1 MQAPVSRGELAARLP
16 VKGAAVHNDAA
27 QGGTVAADKLCGGM
41 DHYIRAVLDG
51 TDQVRS
57 SEGVVDD
64 QRQTV
69 LMGNLR
75 NGIDVGDVAVG
86 VSQGFQIDGL
96 CILSVHKRRCNTV
109 LRQRM
114 FQQIVASAVDGLLG
128 HDVSAV
134 GCQRLHGI
142 GDCRCAGGHGQRR
155 AAAFQCGQPFFQHVL
170 GGIGQAPVNVA
181 GVFQAETVRRVLTVV
196 KYIGSSLV
204 NRHCPGICCR
214 ICLFLSNV

>member
-1 MQAPVSRGELAARLP
+1 
-16 VKGAAVHNDAA
+16 
-27 QGGTVAADKLCGGM
+27 
-41 DHYIRAVLDG
+41 
-51 TDQVRS
+51 
-57 SEGVVDD
+57 
-64 QRQTV
+64 
-69 LMGNLR
+69 MGNFR

-86 VSQGFQIDGL
+86 VSQGFQIDSL
-96 CILSVHKRRCNTV
+96 CIFLNSVFHFFQIVSVHKRRCNTV

-114 FQQIVASAVDGLLG
+114 FQQIVASAVDGLLD

-142 GDCRCAGGHGQRR
+142 GDCRCAGSHGQRR

-204 NRHCPGICCR
+204 NRHCPGIGSR